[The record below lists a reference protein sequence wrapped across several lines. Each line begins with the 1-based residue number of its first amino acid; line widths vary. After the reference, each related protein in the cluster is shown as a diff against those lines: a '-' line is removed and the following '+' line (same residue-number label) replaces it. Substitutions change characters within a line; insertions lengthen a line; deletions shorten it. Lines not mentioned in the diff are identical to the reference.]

1 MHKHADI
8 YVKNRK
14 NRCSR
19 KTNDNNHIQNEGH
32 LKSSWTGG
40 NAPLLHR
47 ERQWLMPSCSGGGN
61 VVVAW
66 SSSL

>member
-47 ERQWLMPSCSGGGN
+47 ERQ
-61 VVVAW
+61 
-66 SSSL
+66 